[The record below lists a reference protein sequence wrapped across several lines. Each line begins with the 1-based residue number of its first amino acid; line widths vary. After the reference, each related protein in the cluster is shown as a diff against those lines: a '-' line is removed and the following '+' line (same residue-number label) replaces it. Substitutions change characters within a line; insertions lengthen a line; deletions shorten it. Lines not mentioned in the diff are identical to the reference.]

1 MVGLSSDANQPT
13 RELQAVAAALVTL
26 MVTVAPLANVPTWEV
41 ARRFLGSELT
51 LRIGADLMGAVLAAG
66 FVGAAALAAPLSDEA
81 RGFRALLDLIAHWS
95 LPMLWALAMWMV
107 AANLGAALVRA
118 GFAIVAGVGLGLLM
132 RLSEPRSCSDRRY
145 EATLF
150 VDLATYAA
158 VLALLTILQAAH
170 LRSALS
176 ATSTVLLTTLSALGL
191 LCRAETRTWET
202 LAASVTV
209 GMLLGQLTWALNYCP
224 VAPATAGGLLLI
236 GFYALVGI
244 LRHAL
249 RDELRP
255 HHVVEFA
262 LVGLAGIALIVFR
275 GQIWGG

>member
-1 MVGLSSDANQPT
+1 MESASDVNQPN

-26 MVTVAPLANVPTWEV
+26 MVTVAPMASVPTWEV

-51 LRIGADLMGAVLAAG
+51 LRVGADLMGAVLAAG
-66 FVGAAALAAPLSDEA
+66 FVGAASLAAPLSAEA

-95 LPMLWALAMWMV
+95 LPMLWAMAMWMV
-107 AANLGAALVRA
+107 AANLGAALIRA
-118 GFAIVAGVGLGLLM
+118 GFAAVAGVGLGLLM
-132 RLSEPRSCSDRRY
+132 RLTEPRSCSERRY
-145 EATLF
+145 EAALF
-150 VDLATYAA
+150 VDLASYAA
-158 VLALLTILQAAH
+158 VLALLTLLQAAH

-191 LCRAETRTWET
+191 LCRTGTRTWET
-202 LAASVTV
+202 LAAAVTV

-249 RDELRP
+249 RDGLRP

-262 LVGLAGIALIVFR
+262 LVGLAGVALIVFR
-275 GQIWGG
+275 GQLRGG

>member
-1 MVGLSSDANQPT
+1 MMESASDVNQPN

-26 MVTVAPLANVPTWEV
+26 MVTVAPMASVPTWEV

-51 LRIGADLMGAVLAAG
+51 LRVGADLMGAVLAAG
-66 FVGAAALAAPLSDEA
+66 FVGAASLAAPLSAEA

-95 LPMLWALAMWMV
+95 LPMLWAMAMWMV
-107 AANLGAALVRA
+107 AANLGAALIRA
-118 GFAIVAGVGLGLLM
+118 GFAAVAGVGLGLLM
-132 RLSEPRSCSDRRY
+132 RLTEPRSCSERRY
-145 EATLF
+145 EAALF
-150 VDLATYAA
+150 VDLASYAA
-158 VLALLTILQAAH
+158 VLALLTLLQAAH

-176 ATSTVLLTTLSALGL
+176 ATSTVLIATLSALGL
-191 LCRAETRTWET
+191 LCRAGTRTWET
-202 LAASVTV
+202 LAAAVTV

-249 RDELRP
+249 RDRLRP
-255 HHVVEFA
+255 HQVVEFA
-262 LVGLAGIALIVFR
+262 LVGLAGVALIVFR
-275 GQIWGG
+275 GQLWGG